1 MKGFAKVY
9 LQPGESKRIT
19 VGLDEE
25 AFAYYDTVSEG
36 WVNEAG
42 AYDIW
47 VGASSRDLRLSGN
60 VNLRSGAHWPVDNFG
75 EFPQQEVDIAK
86 Q

>member
-1 MKGFAKVY
+1 
-9 LQPGESKRIT
+9 
-19 VGLDEE
+19 
-25 AFAYYDTVSEG
+25 
-36 WVNEAG
+36 VNEPG

-60 VNLRSGAHWPVDNFG
+60 VNLRSGADWPVDNFG
-75 EFPQQEVDIAK
+75 EFPQQEVDIAN